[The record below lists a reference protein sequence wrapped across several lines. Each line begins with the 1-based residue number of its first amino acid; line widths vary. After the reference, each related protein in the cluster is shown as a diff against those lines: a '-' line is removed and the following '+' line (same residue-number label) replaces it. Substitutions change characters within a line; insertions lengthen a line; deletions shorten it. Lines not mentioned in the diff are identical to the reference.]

1 MALSQSSSR
10 CPHDSAN
17 HRSISTSL
25 TSEPSNQTCECE
37 SVRLGDFFSSEYDLS
52 DLPCPEDINHGSLPE
67 EISSQ
72 PSSLPPSSPSAA
84 GADSERANLVFNITV
99 QNNLVNKFCT
109 RFLQIIPSLSLPQQL
124 PMWLQ
129 ARLSHTALLS
139 GLGWHDNCVYTDFTM
154 EQPQLETMI
163 TSETA
168 AVLISSQVTMLHS
181 GLNKVIRVPNVK
193 TVKF

>member
-10 CPHDSAN
+10 CPHDSAD
-17 HRSISTSL
+17 HRNISTSP

-109 RFLQIIPSLSLPQQL
+109 RFLNYSIPTTTAPHVVTSTTQPYCAAIWPGLARQL
-124 PMWLQ
+124 RVH
-129 ARLSHTALLS
+129 RLHHGAASIRNDDY
-139 GLGWHDNCVYTDFTM
+139 LGNC
-154 EQPQLETMI
+154 
-163 TSETA
+163 
-168 AVLISSQVTMLHS
+168 
-181 GLNKVIRVPNVK
+181 RCPNQFPSYHA
-193 TVKF
+193 TQRT